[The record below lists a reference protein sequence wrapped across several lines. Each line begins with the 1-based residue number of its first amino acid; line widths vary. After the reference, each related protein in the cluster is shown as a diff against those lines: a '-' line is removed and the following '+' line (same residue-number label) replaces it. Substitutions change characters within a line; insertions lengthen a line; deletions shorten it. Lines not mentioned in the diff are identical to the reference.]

1 MLGIKNKI
9 MDLRAEVGE
18 EDAILQKLTELVV
31 IMQEEAEMQDFSF
44 IIL

>member
-9 MDLRAEVGE
+9 MDLRVEIGE

-31 IMQEEAEMQDFSF
+31 IMQEEAEMQAFSF